1 MNTLVVNNI
10 KDLTSIT
17 DIEINVP
24 VYVEDSGRFYAKN
37 EAGQWEPVKFN
48 AGNSNVQMSLY
59 DMNKQII
66 KQLGKM
72 SKEQLESET
81 TTEIFNEY
89 WSITKQQYF
98 LLYGKEISYFTLF
111 HYDEFGEGSHGFLDA
126 LVIECLNNV
135 GEIYSISLTEA
146 KDAVEIWVLPDGE
159 EDVTCMYLFG
169 YDQGVVEFG

>member
-1 MNTLVVNNI
+1 MNTLVVSNI

-17 DIEINVP
+17 DIETNVP
-24 VYVEDSGRFYAKN
+24 VYVEDSRRFYAKN

-66 KQLGKM
+66 KQLGTP
-72 SKEQLESET
+72 SDEELARQLDLCD
-81 TTEIFNEY
+81 EY
-89 WSITKQQYF
+89 DTAIKQEYY

-111 HYDEFGEGSHGFLDA
+111 RFNHYAEGNYGPLSA
-126 LVIECLNNV
+126 MVYECLKNV
-135 GEIYSISLTEA
+135 GTIYNISPTEA
-146 KDAVEIWVLPDGE
+146 KDAVEIWVLPNGE